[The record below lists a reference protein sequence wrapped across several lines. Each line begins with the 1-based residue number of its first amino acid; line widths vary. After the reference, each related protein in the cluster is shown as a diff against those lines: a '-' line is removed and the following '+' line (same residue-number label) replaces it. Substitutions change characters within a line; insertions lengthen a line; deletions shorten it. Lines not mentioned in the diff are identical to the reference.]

1 MRKTLLFICFVAFCS
16 FQIQAQWSLGD
27 IAFSGYQGDNG
38 GNPSGEVDQF
48 SFVLLRDVSSGESIA
63 FTENGWLAAGG
74 FRGGENTVTLTFNAA
89 FSRGTEISI
98 DATLDAKLAD
108 NTSVGNAT
116 GSAMLFS
123 TSGDQI
129 FAYDPGNTPDSNANQ
144 SGFIAAI
151 QMNGDWDAD
160 ATSSTTSAQP
170 SIFGTL
176 ANSSIAITTEVD
188 NAIFNC
194 ASGATIKGSPA
205 VLRASLHDQTN
216 WSTDNATPF
225 DQPTSCGYEVVYVW
239 SGGSDSDWATGS
251 NWEGGV
257 APGTS
262 DNVEIPNTVTNYP
275 TISSAVTVNSM
286 QITSGASVI
295 ANAAVT
301 GNVTYT
307 RNLPTTNWYLV
318 SAPVSG
324 ETQEDVIANHT
335 FATGTGSNIGIG
347 AFTNNGASPWVYAT
361 AATTGALTSG
371 LGVSMKLAAAGDVT
385 ITGTMNSSNVI
396 FPVNTGTRNNFN
408 LVGNPFTSYV
418 NSATFASANTGLLS
432 EETVWLWNGTAYVT
446 YNAMTPIEIAP
457 AQGFFVDASGAGNVT
472 FATSNQSHQG
482 TDTFLR
488 QEPNPSFE
496 LFVDNGAE
504 NTSTKVF
511 YANNKSAGFD
521 NGYDSK
527 MFGGIAKDFAVYT
540 QLVANDQGNKL
551 AIQTLPNAD
560 HATMVIPVGLIAKAG
575 EEITFSITS
584 ANLPNG
590 IDIYLEDRI
599 NNTFVNLSE
608 GDHTITTKSALN
620 GIGQYYIHANSA
632 KLSNSDI
639 SQNIDNVSIYKS
651 SKNEITVAGLQAQA
665 NVKVFSLLGEE
676 LINTDI
682 NSNGVSKVAL
692 PNLSTGVYVVKLN
705 SVLGNIT
712 KKIILE

>member
-1 MRKTLLFICFVAFCS
+1 MKHYYKIVLTLTL
-16 FQIQAQWSLGD
+16 SLLLGFSAWGQLVTGD
-27 IAFSGYQGDNG
+27 IAFTAFNADGNDDFAIVALADIPANSTIYFTDEESNG
-38 GNPSGEVDQF
+38 AGAFVGTGEGFLNWNTGGALIPAGTVVVF
-48 SFVLLRDVSSGESIA
+48 TDVGLTSRSATFGTVVIEAGGGA
-63 FTENGWLAAGG
+63 FNLAAGG
-74 FRGGENTVTLTFNAA
+74 DV
-89 FSRGTEISI
+89 
-98 DATLDAKLAD
+98 
-108 NTSVGNAT
+108 
-116 GSAMLFS
+116 
-123 TSGDQI
+123 I
-129 FAYDPGNTPDSNANQ
+129 FAYTGTDPFTPTTFIAGIQNEPNNFGNLANTGLVEGTTFVTFNDPSGNANPDGGAYNGPR
-144 SGFIAAI
+144 SGLGSFAAYRAATMDYTNWSRNDTNGEALLPYDTTAFIVI
-151 QMNGDWDAD
+151 PTW
-160 ATSSTTSAQP
+160 T
-170 SIFGTL
+170 
-176 ANSSIAITTEVD
+176 
-188 NAIFNC
+188 
-194 ASGATIKGSPA
+194 GATDNDWA
-205 VLRASLHDQTN
+205 TATN
-216 WSTDNATPF
+216 WST
-225 DQPTSCGYEVVYVW
+225 
-239 SGGSDSDWATGS
+239 GSVPSA
-251 NWEGGV
+251 
-257 APGTS
+257 S
-262 DNVEIPNTVTNYP
+262 DNVIIPNSITNYP

-286 QITSGASVI
+286 QIASGASVI

-496 LFVDNGAE
+496 LFVDNGTE

-590 IDIYLEDRI
+590 IDIYLEDRV

-639 SQNIDNVSIYKS
+639 AQNIDNVSIYKS

-682 NSNGVSKVAL
+682 NSSGVSKVAL